1 MKLTTKLIRQIIKE
15 ELIKEELNEEMDID
29 GRMQLVAKLRKIILK
44 ELDMIERHIARYSG
58 TKFDNLMLQIVDLSK
73 SNLD

>member
-1 MKLTTKLIRQIIKE
+1 MKLTKLTTKQLRQI
-15 ELIKEELNEEMDID
+15 IKEELNEEMDID
-29 GRMQLVAKLRKIILK
+29 GRMQLVAKLRNIILK
-44 ELDMIERHIARYSG
+44 ELDMNERHIDRYSG